1 MELMKLTVNLI
12 DKKESNILRVK
23 SETDKVQISF
33 EIIEPLK
40 IPLA

>member
-12 DKKESNILRVK
+12 DKKESNILSVK

-33 EIIEPLK
+33 
-40 IPLA
+40 

>member
-1 MELMKLTVNLI
+1 MELIKLTVNLI
-12 DKKESNILRVK
+12 DKKGSNILSVK

-33 EIIEPLK
+33 EIIELLK